1 MRRLTDWDAPD
12 LERDLVQQCKGAAE
26 AMHAFLAEVGQK
38 RAKNSG
44 TTLGYPDLTLMCNG
58 HTVLIEVKR
67 TKAPGVPKGI
77 LNLGQIAFIERAAE
91 QGVEVRVIETL
102 QQFVDV
108 VNECRQRRRK

>member
-1 MRRLTDWDAPD
+1 MRRLADWDAPA
-12 LERDLVQQCKGAAE
+12 LERDLVADCREAAT

-44 TTLGYPDLTLMCNG
+44 TTVGYPDLTLMCNG

-67 TKAPGVPKGI
+67 TKAPGTPKGL

-108 VNECRQRRRK
+108 VNECRKRRK